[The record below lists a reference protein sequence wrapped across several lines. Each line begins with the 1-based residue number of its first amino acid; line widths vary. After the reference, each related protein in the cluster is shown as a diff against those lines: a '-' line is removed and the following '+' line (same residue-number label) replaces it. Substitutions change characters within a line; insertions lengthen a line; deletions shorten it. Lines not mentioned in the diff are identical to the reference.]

1 MTSYTELRRDA
12 ADRANAGTC
21 CIQPRHRARV
31 TWKKRSKESKD
42 RSSRPAITFERLGE
56 QLTPWIPGDYYV
68 LGTDGMGR
76 SETREALR
84 RHFEVDAE
92 SITIATLSR
101 LAKAGV
107 FTPKDVKDAI
117 SELGYDAEKPDPYFA

>member
-1 MTSYTELRRDA
+1 MLEGVEGPFISANDYV
-12 ADRANAGTC
+12 RA
-21 CIQPRHRARV
+21 
-31 TWKKRSKESKD
+31 
-42 RSSRPAITFERLGE
+42 LGE
-56 QLTPWIPGDYYV
+56 QLTPWIPGDYFV

-101 LAKAGV
+101 LAKAGIC
-107 FTPKDVKDAI
+107 TPKDVQDAI
-117 SELGYDAEKPDPYFA
+117 SELSYDAEKIDPYFA

>member
-1 MTSYTELRRDA
+1 M
-12 ADRANAGTC
+12 
-21 CIQPRHRARV
+21 
-31 TWKKRSKESKD
+31 
-42 RSSRPAITFERLGE
+42 GE
-56 QLTPWIPGDYYV
+56 QLAPYIPGDYYV

-101 LAKAGV
+101 LAKADV
-107 FTPKDVKDAI
+107 LTPKDVQDAI
-117 SELGYDAEKPDPYFA
+117 SELGYDAEKTDPYFA

>member
-1 MTSYTELRRDA
+1 MSEGPFIA
-12 ADRANAGTC
+12 ASDYVEALA
-21 CIQPRHRARV
+21 
-31 TWKKRSKESKD
+31 
-42 RSSRPAITFERLGE
+42 E

-68 LGTDGMGR
+68 LGTDGLGR

-101 LAKAGV
+101 LAKSGV
-107 FTPKDVKDAI
+107 LQAKDVQDAI
-117 SELGYDAEKPDPYFA
+117 SELGYDSEKPDPYFA

>member
-1 MTSYTELRRDA
+1 M
-12 ADRANAGTC
+12 RA
-21 CIQPRHRARV
+21 
-31 TWKKRSKESKD
+31 
-42 RSSRPAITFERLGE
+42 LGE
-56 QLTPWIPGDYYV
+56 QLTPWIPGDYFV

-101 LAKAGV
+101 LSKAGV
-107 FTPKDVKDAI
+107 IDAKDVESAI
-117 SELGYDAEKPDPYFA
+117 SELNYDAEKANPYFA